1 MKTSNI
7 KKKKLLL
14 VAAVPFLVTTSFALN
29 QPKTQASVAKD
40 ALFLEEF
47 VKEHPKATLLTD
59 IQEEPDISIFVQY
72 LKDSGVASLLSSGSH
87 TILAP
92 TDKSISKLP
101 RATRRLIE
109 ENKGL
114 MKYIVQQQILP
125 VKLTLADIKKRIA
138 KKSKKHYFQATTLNK
153 TTIEVELPRKKPVF
167 YDSKRI
173 RAIEPEIPISDSIL
187 YIVDGFLFPVDIA
200 SYMMHGDPKVLE
212 ILGISPTVEVMTTPS
227 HPVPSTSPLPPAK
240 GPSNIPT
247 APPLPPVKG
256 PSNIPTPPP
265 PPPVKGAR
273 QPAPQFPSKPLPQ
286 VKSLSEILAEYPEG
300 SEFLKLIEVAGL
312 SDLLTGTAPYTIFVP
327 TNEAFKKLPGEFIK
341 TLEDPAEKAALT
353 EFVKTYFVPSSV
365 TTKHV
370 LTSIGPAQPRLSYDD
385 IGGSTLLL
393 GSKGKTLR
401 ITLDGKS
408 ALAVGN
414 ESVAS
419 NGVVHSI
426 DNVLLPQNL
435 QTQFASILSLPVSLV
450 TSSQETAVSS
460 KENIIDVLKS
470 KPELSDFLSL
480 LTESGLTAK
489 FEKGGP
495 YTVLAPS
502 NSAMAQLTPES
513 INIIKSHPELLKKF
527 VQDNIL
533 SGKYDVADLKKMMAS
548 ARGTLSGI
556 TNENEVQLALV
567 QSKGEMA
574 FKHSK
579 MTTIIESDLVASNG
593 FVDITNMPIVTV
605 DTLSDPLLKKITVL
619 KEQTAPGD
627 IGPESLIAKT
637 ESNPEISKFVD
648 LLKLSGLDV
657 TLKLKTSH
665 TVLALKNGIFDSL
678 PIETQKALE
687 DPIIAKRFLEHYIV
701 KGNLT
706 KNEVEV
712 KTKEHGKPFYQT
724 ETIGK
729 DLISFAVK
737 KGQLGVF
744 AVGKIV
750 SPVETIT
757 ATNGVLYIFDNIILS
772 PEDIA
777 LIIHP

>member
-14 VAAVPFLVTTSFALN
+14 LAAVPFLVTTSFGVK
-29 QPKTQASVAKD
+29 QPETQTSLTKD
-40 ALFLEEF
+40 ALLLEEF

-125 VKLTLADIKKRIA
+125 AKLTLADIKKRIA

-153 TTIEVELPRKKPVF
+153 TTIEVELPRKKPIF

-173 RAIEPEIPISDSIL
+173 RAIEPEIPVSDSIL

-200 SYMMHGDPKVLE
+200 SYIMHGDPKVLE
-212 ILGISPTVEVMTTPS
+212 ILGISPTSPAVEVITTPS
-227 HPVPSTSPLPPAK
+227 HPVPS
-240 GPSNIPT
+240 
-247 APPLPPVKG
+247 APPLPPVKE
-256 PSNIPTPPP
+256 PSHVPR
-265 PPPVKGAR
+265 V
-273 QPAPQFPSKPLPQ
+273 PQLPSQPLPQ

-312 SDLLTGTAPYTIFVP
+312 SELLTGTAPHTIFVP

-365 TTKHV
+365 TAKHV

-385 IGGSTLLL
+385 LGSSTLLL

-408 ALAVGN
+408 ALAVGS

-419 NGVVHSI
+419 NGVVHFI

-435 QTQFASILSLPVSLV
+435 QTQFASILSLPVPSV
-450 TSSQETAVSS
+450 TSSQETAVSA

-480 LTESGLTAK
+480 LTESGLTSK

-502 NSAMAQLTPES
+502 NSAMAQLTAEA

-533 SGKYDVADLKKMMAS
+533 PGKYDVADLKKMMAS

-678 PIETQKALE
+678 PIATQKALE

-750 SPVETIT
+750 SPVETFT

>member
-14 VAAVPFLVTTSFALN
+14 LAAVPFLVTTSFGVK
-29 QPKTQASVAKD
+29 QPETQTSLTKD
-40 ALFLEEF
+40 ALLLEEF

-72 LKDSGVASLLSSGSH
+72 LKDSGVASLLSSGSY

-92 TDKSISKLP
+92 TDKSISKLS

-114 MKYIVQQQILP
+114 MKYVVQQQIFP

-173 RAIEPEIPISDSIL
+173 RAIEPEIPVSDSIL

-212 ILGISPTVEVMTTPS
+212 ILGISPTSPAVEVITTPS
-227 HPVPSTSPLPPAK
+227 HPVPS
-240 GPSNIPT
+240 
-247 APPLPPVKG
+247 APPLPPVKE

-265 PPPVKGAR
+265 PPPVKGPSHIP
-273 QPAPQFPSKPLPQ
+273 PAQQLPSKPLPQ
-286 VKSLSEILAEYPEG
+286 VKSLSEILVEYPEG
-300 SEFLKLIEVAGL
+300 SEFLKLIGVAGL
-312 SDLLTGTAPYTIFVP
+312 SELLTGTASYTIFVP
-327 TNEAFKKLPGEFIK
+327 TNEIFKKLPGEFIK
-341 TLEDPAEKAALT
+341 TLEDPAEKAVLT

-385 IGGSTLLL
+385 LGGSTLLL

-408 ALAVGN
+408 ALAVGS

-419 NGVVHSI
+419 NGVVHFI

-435 QTQFASILSLPVSLV
+435 QTQFASILSLPVPSV
-450 TSSQETAVSS
+450 TSSQETTVRA

-502 NSAMAQLTPES
+502 NSAMTQLTPES

-678 PIETQKALE
+678 PIATQKALE

-750 SPVETIT
+750 SPVETFT